1 MVKNTNNYTI
11 WLNEPKKI
19 RSSDLN
25 YLNDI
30 IKLYPFCTTSR
41 LLYLKGLQ
49 NINSL
54 KYNQTLKETAAYSGD
69 RKRLFY
75 FLSENK
81 VKKNNI
87 QKTAKKLE
95 LGDALQFDKHEKH
108 SFNEWLKLSQS
119 KPINRFQKSQNTL
132 SEKVNLIE
140 NFIINKRNK
149 TNKRFYSA
157 NDKAKES
164 VKFEFDI
171 VTETLAKVYVEQGYY
186 EKAIAA
192 YQQLSLKYPKK
203 SAFFAAQ
210 INLINRLISNK
221 K

>member
-87 QKTAKKLE
+87 PKTAKKSK

-119 KPINRFQKSQNTL
+119 KPINRFQKSKNTL